1 MSWSFFL
8 QQAIGG
14 LSYAMTLFLIAAGLS
29 LILGV
34 MGIVNFA
41 HGSLYM
47 IGAYL
52 TWWIS
57 TSLGAG
63 FWVAVLCSMLAV
75 GLIGLVMQRYLI
87 SRLYGKQELQL
98 LFTFA
103 FVLIFG
109 DALKMAFGVMPQGVA
124 YPTILQGVVHFAGTR
139 FPLYNLFLII
149 LGPIVALLLHLG
161 ERRTRVG
168 RVVRAAA
175 SNREMVT
182 TLGINVHSVFTVVFG
197 LGALLAGLG
206 GALAAPTTSV
216 APGMDVPVVLPAFV
230 AVVVGGL
237 GSFGGTFLACLIIGQ
252 VQVFGILWLPQLA
265 EAFQFILMALVL
277 AIRPWGLS
285 NKPLRAS

>member
-8 QQAIGG
+8 QQAVGG
-14 LSYAMTLFLIAAGLS
+14 LSYAMTLFLIASGLS

-52 TWWIS
+52 TWWVS
-57 TSLGAG
+57 SSLGAS
-63 FWVAVLCSMLAV
+63 FWVGVLCSMV
-75 GLIGLVMQRYLI
+75 GVGVLGLVMQRYLI

-109 DALKMAFGVMPQGVA
+109 DLLKLFFGVMPQGVH
-124 YPTILQGVVHFAGTR
+124 YPPILDGIVHFAGTR
-139 FPLYNLFLII
+139 FPTYNLFLII
-149 LGPIVALLLHLG
+149 LGPIIAYLLHLG
-161 ERRTRVG
+161 ERKTRIG

-175 SNREMVT
+175 ANREMVA
-182 TLGINVHSVFTVVFG
+182 TLGINVRTIFTVVFG

-206 GALAAPTTSV
+206 GALASPTTSV

-230 AVVVGGL
+230 AVVLGGL

-252 VQVFGILWLPQLA
+252 VQVFGVLWLPRLS
-265 EAFQFILMALVL
+265 ESFVFILMALVL
-277 AIRPWGLS
+277 AFRPWGLS
-285 NKPLRAS
+285 NKPLRSS

>member
-57 TSLGAG
+57 TSIGAS
-63 FWVAVLCSMLAV
+63 FWVGVLCSMVAV
-75 GLIGLVMQRYLI
+75 GFIGLVMQRYLI

-109 DALKMAFGVMPQGVA
+109 DLLKMAFGVMSKGVA
-124 YPTILQGVVHFAGTR
+124 YPSVLEGVVRFAGTR

-161 ERRTRVG
+161 ERKTRVG

-175 SNREMVT
+175 ANREMVA
-182 TLGINVHSVFTVVFG
+182 TLGINVQTIFTIVFG

-206 GALAAPTTSV
+206 GALASPTTSV
-216 APGMDVPVVLPAFV
+216 APGMDVPVTLPAFV

-237 GSFGGTFLACLIIGQ
+237 GSFGGTFIACLIIGQ
-252 VQVFGILWLPQLA
+252 VQVFGILWLPQLS
-265 EAFQFILMALVL
+265 ESFVFILMALVL
-277 AIRPWGLS
+277 AFRPWGLS